1 MRITFD
7 DGQFIAKCSFEERK
21 SLQKAGWTWDDA
33 IKRWVTTE
41 PAAVERF
48 ASSCEG
54 TAQEII
60 SVFLEER
67 NNVIGLSRALGT
79 DFVGLVPDG
88 KELYGFQN
96 AGVEYALGRRDTL
109 IADDPGLGKT
119 NQAISFGNELFDAGE
134 LEDALILCE
143 ASQKAHWPRM
153 WRDWTTTDLD
163 IGVIQRKPRQK
174 NGVKRT
180 VSIIPDTA
188 AVVVNYDILGKVHDW
203 LTEQEWSLV
212 IADECQA
219 LRNMEAERTRLVFG
233 DVQRTVTL
241 PNGRGGFFRK
251 QYEAVAPIRAARRVF
266 LTGTPIENRVHDL
279 WPIVRAFDPDGLGSD
294 YEYFIKR
301 YCGAFWTDYGWN
313 TSGSSNLIELQRY
326 LRSSFMVRRTTAQA
340 LPDMPPKSRRPIFIP
355 ADNFKSILKK
365 EDDVLGRNLD
375 ALEQHLAMERN
386 GDETVE
392 ERMFS
397 VWEELHNK
405 FGAEVED
412 WSYEDIMENV
422 PEEASVAFHEIAK
435 FRSELALAKVPFI
448 IDHVRQITDAGQK
461 VVVFFY
467 HTAVGQALKA
477 AWGDSCGYIDGSVK
491 AEKRQ
496 EEVDRFQEDE
506 DCVAIFGQ
514 LHAASKGFTMTVANR
529 AVFGE
534 LDWRPGT
541 MKQAENR
548 IWRISQENHCLID
561 HMIIESSIEVR
572 QSQSLIE
579 KQAAMDAA
587 LDDEGDIEYLP
598 LAH

>member
-1 MRITFD
+1 MD
-7 DGQFIAKCSFEERK
+7 SDGSC
-21 SLQKAGWTWDDA
+21 
-33 IKRWVTTE
+33 
-41 PAAVERF
+41 
-48 ASSCEG
+48 CEG
-54 TAQEII
+54 VCEFKNISEHLAQGVLTLARSLGGTGRIKKKFCESYTQGFVYVVRISLPTLCPFRVLSKSKTWKPSRLRSDRRAIVGIEYAGEYEQKCI
-60 SVFLEER
+60 SVSHPSNLY
-67 NNVIGLSRALGT
+67 IT
-79 DFVGLVPDG
+79 DDYLPTH
-88 KELYGFQN
+88 N
-96 AGVEYALGRRDTL
+96 T
-109 IADDPGLGKT
+109 T
-119 NQAISFGNELFDAGE
+119 QAISFANELFEAGE
-134 LEDALILCE
+134 LEDVLILCE
-143 ASQKAHWPRM
+143 ASQKAHWNRQWP
-153 WRDWTTTDLD
+153 DWTTTDLD

-233 DVQRTVTL
+233 DVERSVTL

-251 QYEAVAPIRAARRVF
+251 RLEAVAPIRAARRIF

-326 LRSSFMVRRTTAQA
+326 LRSTFMVRRTTAQA

-375 ALEQHLAMERN
+375 ALEQHLAMERS

-412 WSYEDIMENV
+412 WSYEDIMEHV

-587 LDDEGDIEYLP
+587 LDEEFELEYSD
-598 LAH
+598 